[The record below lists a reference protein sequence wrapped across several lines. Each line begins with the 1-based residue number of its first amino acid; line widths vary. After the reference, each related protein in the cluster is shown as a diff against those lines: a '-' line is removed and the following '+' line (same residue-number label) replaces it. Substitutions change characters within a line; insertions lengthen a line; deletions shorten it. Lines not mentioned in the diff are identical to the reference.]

1 MPNLKHIMKNKIRI
15 VVKMKKILA
24 QFASTS
30 AMATTN
36 TTIFINVIVLVSIFT
51 KLPICVVNSHQKSND
66 AH

>member
-15 VVKMKKILA
+15 VVKMKKTFA

-36 TTIFINVIVLVSIFT
+36 TTIFS
-51 KLPICVVNSHQKSND
+51 
-66 AH
+66 